1 MKLNLF
7 LFYLVS
13 SLNFQF
19 GELLLKALLLGLPL
33 SQCSE
38 IYTLMIHNSTT
49 Q

>member
-38 IYTLMIHNSTT
+38 IYTLIHNSTT